1 MPHAPA
7 DDTAG
12 IDPVTFEVVRNAFVS
27 ICNEMALVVAKTAYS
42 TPVNEGRDF
51 ASGIYDHEGKLISQG
66 EFDLPAF
73 VGLTHL
79 TVPEVIRAI
88 GRENMRPDDIYMI
101 NDPYV
106 ASTHCN
112 DIHFVKPVFIDGKLV
127 AFVSA
132 TAHWSDVGGI
142 APGSLICAARTHFE
156 EGVRIPAVTI
166 YEQGV
171 LNEDILSL
179 LLSNMRQ
186 SWERLGDFNAQVAA
200 VRAGE
205 ARFHALVERHGLDVV
220 RGTMA
225 EVQDYSER
233 MVRAAFASLPD
244 GSYYGEDRCDQD
256 IFTGEPKAMRLT
268 LTIRGDHA
276 VFDLTESDG
285 PAECSINCTIAA
297 TTSAL
302 FIALAS
308 ILPPMPINS
317 GVMRAIEIKAK
328 RGSLAWAEPP
338 SGISGLPATTMD
350 TVTSCVTQALSQALP
365 ERGVGAA
372 YSILNCVFSGFDE
385 RPEFLSPF
393 INYVWGFG
401 GMGATASKDG
411 TAAAA
416 APYGGSIQTIPCE
429 LQERRYPVLWRR
441 HQLLPSSG
449 GPGATRGGLALD
461 ELVEFPFQSG
471 VVSCIGARE
480 RFGAP
485 GLFGAG
491 DGATAGLIINRGTE
505 SERNLGV
512 MALHQPVSANEVMSL
527 WSGGG
532 GGYGD
537 PLDRPLERVLDDV
550 KDEYISIEGARA
562 QYGAVIREV
571 DRRTLAFEI
580 DVAASERLRSE
591 RRAAR

>member
-112 DIHFVKPVFIDGKLV
+112 DIHFVKPVFIGGELV

-156 EGVRIPAVTI
+156 EGMRIPAVTI

-171 LNEDILSL
+171 LNEDILAL

-205 ARFHALVERHGLDVV
+205 ARFHALVERQGLDVV

-225 EVQDYSER
+225 EVQEYSER

-308 ILPPMPINS
+308 ILPPVPINS

-385 RPEFLSPF
+385 RSEFQSPF

-441 HQLLPSSG
+441 HQLLPGSG

-537 PLDRPLERVLDDV
+537 PLERPLDRVLDDV